1 MKIHISL
8 ISIFILLLTSCLF
21 DDDDT
26 VSSSSSSSSLGSA
39 TINDATTAK
48 EVFVNNFELKLNPTF
63 TINGE
68 TAVYENSTTGDF
80 PVASNESLKVVYS
93 PVSTGLK
100 VTFTFDSGAH
110 DDIEIVMGSFID
122 VGNEG
127 YIDEIE
133 IVDVRVD
140 VSNASPEG
148 KKLTEFIGTQRL
160 EKPLKRHDSDIAKNL
175 GSDYKL
181 PDQPKAQ
188 DFSGAPDVDEWNKNI
203 VGKAFLIVGSDGD
216 KSMIYLTSSTSGI
229 EYGLTG
235 SDSGNI
241 NNFTYVYVKDEE
253 KKGTMFYKGE
263 YYANANYD
271 GKMTRW
277 QADLDLQF
285 TTDFFSGTWSEDQGM
300 EVNEQGEKV
309 WEDTSPGSGTFEAV
323 TDVTLEL
330 KSYDLTA
337 K

>member
-1 MKIHISL
+1 
-8 ISIFILLLTSCLF
+8 
-21 DDDDT
+21 
-26 VSSSSSSSSLGSA
+26 
-39 TINDATTAK
+39 
-48 EVFVNNFELKLNPTF
+48 
-63 TINGE
+63 
-68 TAVYENSTTGDF
+68 
-80 PVASNESLKVVYS
+80 
-93 PVSTGLK
+93 
-100 VTFTFDSGAH
+100 
-110 DDIEIVMGSFID
+110 MGSFID

-140 VSNASPEG
+140 VSSASPEG
-148 KKLTEFIGTQRL
+148 KKVTKYIGTKRL
-160 EKPLKRHDSDIAKNL
+160 EKPLKRHASDIANNL

-181 PDQPKAQ
+181 PDPPEVQ

-216 KSMIYLTSSTSGI
+216 KSMVYFTSSTAGI

-235 SDSGNI
+235 SDSGNL
-241 NNFTYVYVKDEE
+241 NNFTYEYVKDEE
-253 KKGTMFYKGE
+253 SKGTMFYKGE
-263 YYANANYD
+263 YYANDNYE

-285 TTDFFSGTWSEDQGM
+285 IDPTDGTTGDFFSGTWSEDQGM

-309 WEDTSPGSGTFEAV
+309 WEDTSPGSGTFEAI
-323 TDVTLEL
+323 TNVTLEL
-330 KSYDLTA
+330 ENYGISA

>member
-1 MKIHISL
+1 MKTTVGL
-8 ISIFILLLTSCLF
+8 LSIIILFFTGCLL
-21 DDDDT
+21 DDEDT
-26 VSSSSSSSSLGSA
+26 TSSSNTSLSLGSA

-68 TAVYENSTTGDF
+68 TATYENSTAGDF

-93 PVSTGLK
+93 PESSGLK
-100 VTFTFDSGAH
+100 VTFSFDSGAH

-140 VSNASPEG
+140 ISSASPEG
-148 KKLTEFIGTQRL
+148 KKLTEYIGTQRL
-160 EKPLKRHDSDIAKNL
+160 EKPLKRHDSDIANNL

-181 PDQPKAQ
+181 PDQPEAQ

-203 VGKAFLIVGSDGD
+203 VGKAFLSVGSDGD
-216 KSMIYLTSSTSGI
+216 KSLVYFTSSTAGL

-241 NNFTYVYVKDEE
+241 NNFTYEYVKDDES
-253 KKGTMFYKGE
+253 KGTMFYKGE
-263 YYANANYD
+263 YYSNANYD
-271 GKMTRW
+271 GKLTRW
-277 QADLDLQF
+277 QADIDLQF
-285 TTDFFSGTWSEDQGM
+285 TNDFFSGTWSEDQGM

-309 WEDTSPGSGTFEAV
+309 WEDTSPGSGTFEAI
-323 TDVTLEL
+323 TNVTLEL
-330 KSYDLTA
+330 ESYGVSA